1 MRCFGFAALA
11 VLLTTTA
18 HAQFGPGGP
27 PAVGVA
33 IVAKQAVV
41 ESNTYVG
48 RIQTTDKVDLV
59 ARVTAGLQERR
70 FVEGTEVKQGDLLY
84 RLERGIFEADLAS
97 KQAAIAQST
106 ALLKNAIIILARA
119 QSLINSP
126 AGKISS
132 IDDARA
138 QEASLA
144 ATLQANQAL
153 ARASQINLDY
163 TDIRAPI
170 AGKIGR
176 SAYAVGNVVSPT
188 SGPLATIV
196 SQDPIYV
203 VFPIAMRAALDLRN
217 RYADQGGFAAIQ
229 IRLRLPDGK
238 LYAELGKLDYVDP
251 SVAAAT
257 DTLTLRARIA
267 NPIRKSARA
276 DDIAN
281 RELLDGEFVTVMV
294 EGVTPVQA
302 LAVPRVA
309 VLSDQQG
316 NYVYVVDAE
325 KKAQVRRVEL
335 GQSTPALAT
344 ILSGL
349 KEGETVIVDGLQR
362 VRPGNPVN
370 PVPLPPAAPPS
381 TPGAAPAAAPKG

>member
-1 MRCFGFAALA
+1 MRSVVIAAFAGLVAS
-11 VLLTTTA
+11 TA

-27 PAVGVA
+27 PAVGVVT
-33 IVAKQAVV
+33 VAKQAVV
-41 ESNTYVG
+41 ESNSYVG

-84 RLERGIFEADLAS
+84 RLERGTFEADLAG
-97 KQAAIAQST
+97 KQAAIAQTT
-106 ALLKNAIIILARA
+106 ALLKNASITLARA

-138 QEASLA
+138 AEASLS

-153 ARASQINLDY
+153 LRASQINLDY
-163 TDIRAPI
+163 TEIRAPI
-170 AGKIGR
+170 SGKIGR
-176 SAYAVGNVVSPT
+176 SAFAVGNIVSPT

-238 LYAELGKLDYVDP
+238 LYAELGKLEYVDP
-251 SVAAAT
+251 SVSAAT

-267 NPIRKSARA
+267 NPIRKGAKA

-281 RELLDGEFVTVMV
+281 RELLDGEFVSVMV

-325 KKAQVRRVEL
+325 KKAQLRRVEL

-344 ILSGL
+344 IMSGL

-362 VRPGNPVN
+362 VRPGAVVN
-370 PVPLPPAAPPS
+370 PAPPPGAAPPAAP
-381 TPGAAPAAAPKG
+381 KG

>member
-11 VLLTTTA
+11 VMLATSA

-27 PAVGVA
+27 PSVGVVT
-33 IVAKQAVV
+33 VAKQAVV
-41 ESNTYVG
+41 ESNAYVG

-59 ARVTAGLQERR
+59 ARVSAGLQERR
-70 FVEGTEVKQGDLLY
+70 FVEGTEVKQGDLLF
-84 RLERGIFEADLAS
+84 RLERGTFEADLAS
-97 KQAAIAQST
+97 KQAAIAQTT
-106 ALLKNAIIILARA
+106 ALLKNASITLARA

-144 ATLQANQAL
+144 ATLQANQAAL
-153 ARASQINLDY
+153 RASQINLDY
-163 TDIRAPI
+163 TEIRAPI
-170 AGKIGR
+170 SGKIGR
-176 SAYAVGNVVSPT
+176 SAFAVGNIVSPT

-203 VFPIAMRAALDLRN
+203 VFPIAMRAALDLRT

-238 LYAELGKLDYVDP
+238 LYTELGKLDYVDP
-251 SVAAAT
+251 SVSAAT

-267 NPIRKSARA
+267 NPIRKGAGPG
-276 DDIAN
+276 DIAN
-281 RELLDGEFVTVMV
+281 RELLDGEFVSVMV

-316 NYVYVVDAE
+316 NYVYIVDAE
-325 KKAQVRRVEL
+325 KKAQLRRVEL

-349 KEGETVIVDGLQR
+349 TEGETVIVDGLQR

-370 PVPLPPAAPPS
+370 PAPF
-381 TPGAAPAAAPKG
+381 AAPKG